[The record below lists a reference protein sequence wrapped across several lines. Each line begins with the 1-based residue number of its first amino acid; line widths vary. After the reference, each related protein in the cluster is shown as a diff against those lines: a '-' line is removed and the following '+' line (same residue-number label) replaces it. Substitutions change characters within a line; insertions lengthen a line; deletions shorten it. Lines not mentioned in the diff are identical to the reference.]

1 MTTCDGEHAAPTCD
15 DPACYRE
22 KHARRADDALPGLGD
37 LVRSGQLDP
46 DSPTSVKLGNVDG
59 AGQWADR
66 AEVLDANENARGW
79 RVATVPPARSWSVA
93 GGPPS
98 PFPGWR
104 SCNRTHAAPPCDDP
118 ACYCEEHAS
127 RADAILPGLGDFV
140 RRGDIAPNLWIWIG
154 DSPLPPLRDTRSADP
169 ANPTTTDRLTDE
181 ELASW
186 ARNCR
191 IDEKSM
197 EGTYLRFLVDELQ
210 DRRAAEAAFA
220 EVDDRFQALECEACD
235 DLSGS
240 RLCPEH
246 EVLAK
251 QWRRAR
257 DELLEQARIHRGYLL
272 DGVKVLLGKV
282 PP

>member
-1 MTTCDGEHAAPTCD
+1 MTTCDGAHAAPTCD

-22 KHARRADDALPGLGD
+22 AHACQVDQILPGLGD
-37 LVRSGQLDP
+37 LVRRGDLDP
-46 DSPTSVKLGNVDG
+46 
-59 AGQWADR
+59 GQPRSFDP
-66 AEVLDANENARGW
+66 LDDER
-79 RVATVPPARSWSVA
+79 WS
-93 GGPPS
+93 
-98 PFPGWR
+98 
-104 SCNRTHAAPPCDDP
+104 
-118 ACYCEEHAS
+118 E
-127 RADAILPGLGDFV
+127 
-140 RRGDIAPNLWIWIG
+140 
-154 DSPLPPLRDTRSADP
+154 PLRLVPPLRALRAADP
-169 ANPTTTDRLTDE
+169 ADPRTPDRLTDE